1 MKKRIIGLTCSM
13 LLVTGLLVGCGG
25 NSSSDTTSDSSTA
38 SSSTESSSSA
48 TNTAE
53 RGELTI
59 GFSWSV
65 CNDSLY
71 YAMQD
76 TLEQAVE
83 EEALS
88 RGYSGVKWIHVVS
101 GEDTQ
106 KQADD
111 IEDLITQEVDAIFCY
126 PYDMDAIKTSIASA
140 RAENIPFITYDRNVS
155 DGGEQP
161 DAWIGLDSTQQAYD
175 TGVAL
180 FQRMKDE
187 GIEPKNIIELIGDLG
202 DINATNR
209 IAGYEKAA
217 KEFGLEITVQVPTEW
232 SADTALTN
240 LTSTWQ
246 TYSDSNCILSA
257 SDIMSAT
264 AVQSVLESA
273 GKWLPNTDADHVW
286 YGSCDVF
293 PAAIEQIQ
301 GGFLDYDAAYDVG
314 AMAETAA
321 PVVLDFIEG
330 KGLNEDAE
338 YACQATVVDQDN
350 IDKFDTLWSLN
361 Y

>member
-1 MKKRIIGLTCSM
+1 MKKFLAI
-13 LLVTGLLVGCGG
+13 LLAFAMAMCLFAGCGDT
-25 NSSSDTTSDSSTA
+25 SAPSDDGGA
-38 SSSTESSSSA
+38 PA
-48 TNTAE
+48 GD
-53 RGELTI
+53 GEKGALTI

-83 EEALS
+83 KEALD
-88 RGYSGVKWIHVVS
+88 RGYTSVEWIHVVS

-111 IEDLITQEVDAIFCY
+111 IEDLITQEVNAIFCY

-140 RAENIPFITYDRNVS
+140 REAGIPFLTYDRDVS
-155 DGGEQP
+155 EGGEQP

-180 FQRMKDE
+180 FERMKEE
-187 GIEPKNIIELIGDLG
+187 GVEAVNIIELIGDLG

-209 IAGYEKAA
+209 IAGFDQAA
-217 KEFGLEITVQVPTEW
+217 KEYGYEIAVQVPTEW
-232 SADTALTN
+232 SADKALTN
-240 LTSTWQ
+240 LTSTYQ
-246 TYSDSNCILSA
+246 SYSDSNCILSA

-264 AVQSVLESA
+264 AVQTVLEDA
-273 GKWLPNTDADHVW
+273 GKWVPNTDPNHVW

-301 GGFLDYDAAYDVG
+301 GGYLDYDAAYDVG
-314 AMAETAA
+314 AMADAAA

-330 KGLNEDAE
+330 QGLGEAKKF
-338 YACQATVVDQDN
+338 ACQATVVDQEN
-350 IDKFDTLWSLN
+350 IDGFDTLWSLN

>member
-1 MKKRIIGLTCSM
+1 MKKRMLGFTCVT
-13 LLVTGLLVGCGG
+13 LLIASAIAGCGG
-25 NSSSDTTSDSSTA
+25 DSNDSASLSTVEKSSVGV
-38 SSSTESSSSA
+38 ESSA
-48 TNTAE
+48 KEADK
-53 RGELTI
+53 GELTI

-76 TLEQAVE
+76 TLEDAVE
-83 EEALS
+83 KEALA
-88 RGYSGVKWIHVVS
+88 RGYEGVKWIHVVS

-126 PYDMDAIKTSIASA
+126 PYDMDAIKTSIKSA
-140 RAENIPFITYDRNVS
+140 RDEGIPFLTYDRNVS
-155 DGGEQP
+155 SDGEQP

-175 TGVAL
+175 TAVAL

-187 GIEPKNIIELIGDLG
+187 GVEANNIIELIGDLG

-217 KEFGLEITVQVPTEW
+217 KEFGYDIAVQVPTEW

-273 GKWLPNTDADHVW
+273 GKWIPNSEDNHVW

-293 PAAIEQIQ
+293 PAAIDQIK
-301 GGFLDYDAAYDVG
+301 GGYLDYDAAYDVG
-314 AMAETAA
+314 AMADTAA

-330 KGLNEDAE
+330 KGLGEDKE
-338 YACQATVVDQDN
+338 YACQATVVDKDN
-350 IDKFDTLWSLN
+350 IDGFDTLWSLN